1 MKKILE
7 GLFDHASPT
16 KREIRKRLQKKQKG
30 KVKCFIL
37 LTCSE
42 PNEDGT
48 MEVDMK
54 YEGERWLAAYLIK
67 SAQGILEEQ
76 EDGGNSGL

>member
-7 GLFDHASPT
+7 GLFDKNGPSNKDIKSII
-16 KREIRKRLQKKQKG
+16 KRKKQG
-30 KVKCFIL
+30 KTICYVL

-42 PNEDGT
+42 PSEEGS
-48 MEVDMK
+48 MEVEMK

-67 SAQGILEEQ
+67 SAQGVLEE
-76 EDGGNSGL
+76 EDNEI

>member
-7 GLFDHASPT
+7 GLFDRSSPS
-16 KREIRKRLQKKQKG
+16 KRTIRKYLERSKKK
-30 KVKCFIL
+30 KIKCFIL

-42 PNEDGT
+42 PSEDGT

-54 YEGERWLAAYLIK
+54 YEGERWLAAYLIN
-67 SAQGILEEQ
+67 SAQGILEDE
-76 EDGGNSGL
+76 